1 MPHLKEQPTIGDFQE
16 YVRVMEIERGF
27 SEQSVI
33 QKCLLLGEEVGEL
46 FKAIR
51 KSEKVHTD
59 PHSKVGTIEEEI
71 SDILIML
78 CSVANKTGVDIEKA
92 FRAKEERNA
101 NRKWV

>member
-1 MPHLKEQPTIGDFQE
+1 MPHLKEKPTIGDFQE
-16 YVRVMEIERGF
+16 YVRDMEVERGF
-27 SEQSVI
+27 SEQPVI

-51 KSEKVHTD
+51 KSENVSTD
-59 PHSKVGTIEEEI
+59 PNSKIGTIEEEI

-92 FRAKEERNA
+92 FRAKEEKNKTRVW
-101 NRKWV
+101 K